1 MREEPILKVEDLK
14 TYFFTRS
21 GVVKAVDGVSFQL
34 QPGET
39 LGIVGE
45 SGSGKS
51 MTAWSILGLVP
62 KPAGRIVGG
71 RILFRG
77 EDLLEKTPSEM
88 REIRG
93 GSICMVMQDPLT
105 SLNPVFTVGEQL
117 LETRSCLP
125 PSRELGRP
133 A

>member
-1 MREEPILKVEDLK
+1 MQEQPILKVEDLQ

-77 EDLLEKTPSEM
+77 EDLLEPKEALHMTLGDLASPDDSNANVLHVL
-88 REIRG
+88 RARAPARG
-93 GSICMVMQDPLT
+93 QCYRM
-105 SLNPVFTVGEQL
+105 
-117 LETRSCLP
+117 
-125 PSRELGRP
+125 